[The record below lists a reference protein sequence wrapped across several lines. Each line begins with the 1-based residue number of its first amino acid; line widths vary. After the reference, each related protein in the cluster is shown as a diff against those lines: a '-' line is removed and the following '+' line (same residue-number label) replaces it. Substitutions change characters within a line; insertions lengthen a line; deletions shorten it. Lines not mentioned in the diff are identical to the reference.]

1 MENANEF
8 PDFYQG
14 NKCIWMEADVVAY
27 KLCDQ
32 NYDCERCPFDFV
44 MRNTWREKTESD
56 RIMLNFANNSVI
68 DKIIGKISRITYD
81 GKLKYLKNQLEL
93 KNIFGSVYTMGIS
106 KLVLN
111 LLEEIDEIELLKG
124 YGMVKKSE
132 KLLRL
137 SGKWGKREILSPM
150 NFVLLQ
156 KLDIDPDNL
165 PDDNLFAVISTHDM
179 EVSYEMISI
188 DTIRERNFKLL
199 KKLRGFLKTDPE
211 IGYTMMDG
219 GKRCEFLYEVL
230 GHEAFHKLISELA

>member
-56 RIMLNFANNSVI
+56 RLMLNFANNSVI
-68 DKIIGKISRITYD
+68 DKIIGRISRIIYD
-81 GKLKYLKNQLEL
+81 GKLIYLENQLEL
-93 KNIFGSVYTMGIS
+93 KNIFGSVYTIGIS
-106 KLVLN
+106 RLLSN
-111 LLEEIDEIELLKG
+111 LFEEIEEIELLKS
-124 YGMVKKSE
+124 YGMVKKNE
-132 KLLRL
+132 KLLGL
-137 SGKWGKREILSPM
+137 SGKWGKREIISPM

-156 KLDIDPDNL
+156 KLDLNPDNL
-165 PDDNLFAVISTHDM
+165 PDDNMFAVISAHDM
-179 EVSYEMISI
+179 EVSYEKISI

-199 KKLRGFLKTDPE
+199 KKLHGFLKAEPE

-219 GKRCEFLYEVL
+219 GKKCEFLYEVL
-230 GHEAFHKLISELA
+230 GQEAFHQLISELA

>member
-8 PDFYQG
+8 SDFYQG

-68 DKIIGKISRITYD
+68 DKIIGKISRIIYD
-81 GKLKYLKNQLEL
+81 GKLIYLENQLEL
-93 KNIFGSVYTMGIS
+93 KNIFGSVYTIGIS
-106 KLVLN
+106 RLLSN
-111 LLEEIDEIELLKG
+111 LFEEIEEIELLKS
-124 YGMVKKSE
+124 YGMVKKNE

-137 SGKWGKREILSPM
+137 SGKWGKREIISPM

-156 KLDIDPDNL
+156 KLDLNPDNL
-165 PDDNLFAVISTHDM
+165 PDDNMFAVISAYDM
-179 EVSYEMISI
+179 EVSYEKISI

-199 KKLRGFLKTDPE
+199 KKLHGFLKAEPE

-219 GKRCEFLYEVL
+219 GKKCEFLYEVL
-230 GHEAFHKLISELA
+230 GQEAFHKLISELA

>member
-44 MRNTWREKTESD
+44 MRNTWRENTESD
-56 RIMLNFANNSVI
+56 KIMLNFANNNVI
-68 DKIIGKISRITYD
+68 DKIIGRISRIIYD
-81 GKLKYLKNQLEL
+81 GKLIYLKNQLEL

-106 KLVLN
+106 KLLSN
-111 LLEEIDEIELLKG
+111 LFEEIDEIELLKS
-124 YGMVKKSE
+124 YGMVKKNE

-156 KLDIDPDNL
+156 KLDINPENL
-165 PDDNLFAVISTHDM
+165 PEDNMFAVISAHDM
-179 EVSYEMISI
+179 EVSYEKISI

-199 KKLRGFLKTDPE
+199 KKLRGFLKTEPE

-219 GKRCEFLYEVL
+219 GKKCEFLYEIL
-230 GHEAFHKLISELA
+230 GQDAFHKLISELA

>member
-56 RIMLNFANNSVI
+56 RIMLNFANNNVI
-68 DKIIGKISRITYD
+68 DKVIGKISRIVYD
-81 GKLKYLKNQLEL
+81 GKRIYMKNQLEL

-106 KLVLN
+106 KLLSN
-111 LLEEIDEIELLKG
+111 LFEEIDEIELLKS
-124 YGMVKKSE
+124 YGMVKKSD

-165 PDDNLFAVISTHDM
+165 PEDNMFAVISAHDM

-188 DTIRERNFKLL
+188 DSIRERNLKLL
-199 KKLRGFLKTDPE
+199 KKLRGFLKSEPE

-219 GKRCEFLYEVL
+219 GEKCEFLYEIL
-230 GHEAFHKLISELA
+230 GHEAFHKLISELD